1 MRALIAAAGSHGDI
15 LPMIAIGREL
25 LAQGHEV
32 IFFANPAFSAY
43 ALEAG
48 MLFVPISSA
57 EAYSAL
63 LGDLVEDKPDNA
75 FERVANEYAALN
87 RVFYATMHAH
97 VVPGKSI
104 AIGGSLLFAPRLLKE
119 TDGVPSVTVHL
130 APSVIRSNE
139 QPARLMPKW
148 IAASTP
154 FWIKSLAW
162 WMADRRYDAWLT
174 KPLNQQR
181 RELGLSP
188 VTRIFQSWIH
198 EADCVIGMFPGW
210 YAKPQ
215 SDWPSKLHLSG
226 FPLYDHGQVDDI
238 SPDLAAF
245 LHAGPAPVGI
255 SAGTATARSSSF
267 FQTSIAACQAEG
279 LRGVLLSPYAEHI
292 PSALPEGFFHATYAP
307 YRRLLPRLS
316 AFIHHGG
323 IGSTSQA
330 LLAGVPQLIRPV
342 AYDQFD
348 NSARAVN
355 LGVGKEILVKDYTVD
370 HVAKTLR
377 VLVSEEQMR
386 DRCRQV
392 PRHFDGSHSA
402 AADAA
407 KAIERCFQMSG

>member
-1 MRALIAAAGSHGDI
+1 MRALLAAAGSHGDI

-32 IFFANPAFSAY
+32 IFFANPVFSAY

-48 MLFVPISSA
+48 ISFVPISNA

-63 LGDLVEDKPDNA
+63 LGDLVEDKPDQA
-75 FERVANEYAALN
+75 FERVANESAVLN
-87 RVFYATMHAH
+87 RVFYPAMRAH
-97 VVPGKSI
+97 VLPGKTI

-119 TDGVPSVTVHL
+119 TEGVPCVTIHL

-148 IAASTP
+148 ILASTP
-154 FWIKSLAW
+154 SWIKSLAW
-162 WMADRRYDAWLT
+162 WIADRRYDTWLT

-181 RELGLSP
+181 KELGLSP
-188 VTRIFQSWIH
+188 VARIFQSWIH
-198 EADCVIGMFPGW
+198 GADCVIGMFPDW
-210 YAKPQ
+210 FAQPQ
-215 SDWPSKLHLSG
+215 SDWPAHLHLSG
-226 FPLYDHGQVDDI
+226 FPLYDHGHIDDI
-238 SPDLAAF
+238 SPGLTAF
-245 LHAGPAPVGI
+245 LNAGAAPIGI
-255 SAGTATARSSSF
+255 SAGTATAHSGEF
-267 FQTSIAACQAEG
+267 FRTSIAACQAAG
-279 LRGVLLSPYAEHI
+279 LRGVLLSPYSEHI

-307 YRRLLPRLS
+307 YRQLLPRLS

-355 LGVGKEILVKDYTVD
+355 LGVGKEILVKAYTVA
-370 HVAKTLR
+370 HVANTLR
-377 VLVSEEQMR
+377 MLVGDGEMR

-392 PRHFDGSHSA
+392 SLYFDGRFS

-407 KAIERCFQMSG
+407 EAIEACFKALS